1 MLARQILIDYLAD
14 YLAIDQFKDYA
25 PNGLQVEGTGQ
36 LRKIITG
43 VTASE
48 ALIDYAIAH
57 QADAIIVHHGYFWR
71 NEAPEICG
79 MKRQRLKKLLAH
91 DINLIAYHLPLDAHP
106 ELGNNAVLGQKL
118 NLVDVT
124 PQPGLL
130 RLGRLATPESIDS
143 FKQRVEQLLL
153 REPLHL
159 PGGPELVSS
168 VAWCTGGAQ
177 NMIDQA
183 ILWGADVYISGEV
196 SEQTFHSAREG
207 KIHYL
212 AAGHH
217 ATETWGVATLAEHIK
232 EKFTIDCEFVN
243 LVNPV

>member
-1 MLARQILIDYLAD
+1 MLARKQLTQYLAE
-14 YLAIDQFKDYA
+14 YLSVDQFKDYA
-25 PNGLQVEGTGQ
+25 PNGLQVEGTEQ
-36 LRKIITG
+36 LHKIVTG

-71 NEAPEICG
+71 NESPEICG

-91 DINLIAYHLPLDAHP
+91 DINLLAYHLPLDAHA
-106 ELGNNAVLGQKL
+106 ELGNNAVLGRAL
-118 NLVDVT
+118 SLEDIT

-130 RLGRLATPESIDS
+130 RLGQLRAPESMDH
-143 FKQRVEQLLL
+143 FKHRLGALLQ

-159 PGGPELVSS
+159 PGGPEKIKT

-177 NMIDQA
+177 HMIDQA
-183 ILWGADVYISGEV
+183 QAWGADVFISGEV
-196 SEQTFHSAREG
+196 SEQTFHSAIEG
-207 KIHYL
+207 RIHYL

-217 ATETWGVATLAEHIK
+217 ATETWGIAALAQHIK
-232 EKFTIDCEFVN
+232 EKFTVDCEFVN